1 MTDTTNIDRELGW
14 DDEIEKDSS
23 SDFTLLPAGEY
34 PFEVVDFARERYN
47 GGEKLPPCN
56 MAIVGIKID
65 GGVLGNTTINERL
78 FLHTKTEGILCA
90 FFTSI
95 GQRQHGDKVK
105 MNWGTVIGSKGRAK
119 FGIRKYEKDGEP
131 REINQVKRWLEPADE
146 SPQAGSYT
154 PGAF

>member
-1 MTDTTNIDRELGW
+1 MTDTNIDRELGW

-34 PFEVVDFARERYN
+34 AFEVTEFTRERYN

-56 MAIVGIKID
+56 MAVVGIKID
-65 GGVLGNTTINERL
+65 GGELGSTTINERL

-105 MNWGTVIGSKGRAK
+105 MNWGQVVGSKGRAK
-119 FGIRKYEKDGEP
+119 FGIRKYTADDGEP
-131 REINQVKRWLEPADE
+131 REINQVKRWLEPVEAPK
-146 SPQAGSYT
+146 SGSYT

>member
-1 MTDTTNIDRELGW
+1 MTDTNNIDRELGW
-14 DDEIEKDSS
+14 EDEIEKDSS
-23 SDFTLLPAGEY
+23 SDFTLLPVGDY
-34 PFEVVDFARERYN
+34 DFEVVDFSRERYE

-65 GGVLGNTTINERL
+65 GGELGSTTINERL

-105 MNWGTVIGSKGRAK
+105 MNWSKVIGSKGRAK
-119 FGIRKYEKDGEP
+119 FGVRTYMKDGEQ
-131 REINQVKRWLEPADE
+131 RQINQVKRWLEPSDSAQ
-146 SPQAGSYT
+146 STGYT
-154 PGAF
+154 SGKF